1 LRNRHVN
8 QQKKIG
14 VPGESIQIEKEPD
27 AMSEAQAQP
36 NGIPTPE
43 ELGFDP
49 SELRQ
54 RYAAERARRLRADGN
69 NQYQEITGELE
80 RYNNDPYVEPGF
92 KRAPLHEE
100 LAALVVGGGFGGL
113 LAAARLKEAGINNIR
128 IVEKGG
134 DFGGTWYWN
143 RYPGAQCDI
152 ESYVYLPLLEETGY
166 MPKEKYSFA
175 PEIFEHAQ
183 RIGKH
188 FNLYERACFQTQI
201 KEARWDDET
210 GRWTVTT
217 DRGDIFKAR
226 FVIMSSGPL
235 NRPKLPAI
243 PGIEK
248 FKGHTFHT
256 SRWDYDYT
264 GGDTTGGMNKLNDK
278 RVGIIGTG
286 ATAIQCVSH
295 LGQHAKQLFVFQR
308 TPSSVDERGNKPT
321 DPEWAKSLKPGWQ
334 DYRNNNFCSILAG
347 VPVEEDLVG
356 DKWTSLFKNLSRLL
370 SGTNN
375 SELSGEAMALMAE
388 IADYQKMNEIR
399 DRVSTTVSDTAT
411 AEALKPWYGQW
422 CKRPT
427 FNDEYLPTF
436 NRPNV
441 KLVDTKGKG
450 VERVTEDGVVVDGVE
465 YKVDCLIF
473 ATGFEVGTAYTR
485 RSEFELYGRGGQSL
499 SEYWA
504 KGMKT
509 HHGFLSHGFPNCF
522 HMGLTQ
528 TGLAPNFTYMLNGQA
543 THIAHVVAEVGAREA
558 RSIEPTPEAEA
569 EWVKLVTAPTF
580 ITEYQNTCTPGYYNG
595 EGKNEGQGF
604 LESQY
609 PQGAVAFYE
618 MLARWREKG
627 DFDGLIV
634 K

>member
-1 LRNRHVN
+1 
-8 QQKKIG
+8 
-14 VPGESIQIEKEPD
+14 
-27 AMSEAQAQP
+27 MSAAGAQSKP
-36 NGIPTPE
+36 NGIPTPA

-49 SELRQ
+49 AAMRQ
-54 RYAAERARRLRADGN
+54 KYAEERAKRLRADGN
-69 NQYQEITGELE
+69 HQYKEITGEHAH
-80 RYNNDPYVEPGF
+80 YNVDPYVEPGF
-92 KRAPLHEE
+92 TRPAMQEE
-100 LAALVVGGGFGGL
+100 LDGVIVGGGFGGL
-113 LAAARLKEAGINNIR
+113 LAAARLQKAGITNIR
-128 IVEKGG
+128 IIEKAG

-143 RYPGAQCDI
+143 RYPAAQCDI

-166 MPKEKYSFA
+166 IPKEKYSFA
-175 PEIFEHAQ
+175 PEIFAHAQ

-188 FNLYERACFQTQI
+188 FNLYQRACFQTQV
-201 KEARWDDET
+201 KEARC
-210 GRWTVTT
+210 
-217 DRGDIFKAR
+217 
-226 FVIMSSGPL
+226 VIMSSGPL

-256 SRWDYDYT
+256 SRWDYEYT
-264 GGDTTGGMNKLNDK
+264 GGDTTGGLHKLGDK

-295 LGQHAKQLFVFQR
+295 LGQHALQLYVFQR

-321 DPEWAKSLKPGWQ
+321 DPQWVRTLAPGWQ
-334 DYRNNNFCSILAG
+334 AYRNNNFCSILSG
-347 VPVEEDLVG
+347 RPIEEDLVG

-370 SGTNN
+370 AGKQN
-375 SELSGEAMALMAE
+375 SDLSGEDMALMSE

-399 DRVSTTVSDTAT
+399 NRVSSIVSDPGT

-441 KLVDTKGKG
+441 KLVDTRGKG
-450 VERVTEDGVVVDGVE
+450 VERVTENAVIVDGVAYE
-465 YKVDCLIF
+465 VDCLIF

-485 RSEFELYGRGGQSL
+485 RAEFEVYGRDGVSL
-499 SEYWA
+499 SGYWA

-509 HHGFLSHGFPNCF
+509 FHGFLSHGFPNCF

-528 TGLAPNFTYMLNGQA
+528 TGLAPNFTYMLDGQA
-543 THIAHVVAEVGAREA
+543 AHISHVITGVKAREGK
-558 RSIEPTPEAEA
+558 SIEPTPAAEA
-569 EWVKLVTAPTF
+569 EWVKLVTGRTF
-580 ITEYQNTCTPGYYNG
+580 MTDYQSVCTPGYYNG
-595 EGKNEGQGF
+595 EGKQEGQGF

-609 PQGAVAFYE
+609 PAGAVAFYE
-618 MLARWREKG
+618 MLASWREHG
-627 DFDGLIV
+627 DFEGLIV
-634 K
+634 E

>member
-1 LRNRHVN
+1 
-8 QQKKIG
+8 
-14 VPGESIQIEKEPD
+14 
-27 AMSEAQAQP
+27 MSEATNEAEHK
-36 NGIPTPE
+36 GIPTPA

-49 SELRQ
+49 AELR
-54 RYAAERARRLRADGN
+54 RKYAAERDKRLRADGN
-69 NQYQEITGELE
+69 NQYQEITGALE
-80 RYNNDPYVEPGF
+80 HYNSDPYVDPGF
-92 KRAPLHEE
+92 TRP
-100 LAALVVGGGFGGL
+100 ALNEQLDAVIIGGGFGGM
-113 LAAARLKEAGINNIR
+113 LAAARLQKVGITNIR
-128 IVEKGG
+128 IIEKAG

-166 MPKEKYSFA
+166 IPKEKYSFA
-175 PEIFEHAQ
+175 PEIFAHAQ

-188 FNLYERACFQTQI
+188 FNLYEKACFQTQVR
-201 KEARWDDET
+201 EARWSDDDR
-210 GRWTVTT
+210 RWTIKT
-217 DRGDIFKAR
+217 DRGDVFSAR

-243 PGIEK
+243 PGIQN

-264 GGDTTGGMNKLNDK
+264 GGDTTGGLHKLADK
-278 RVGIIGTG
+278 RVGIVGTG
-286 ATAIQCVSH
+286 ATAIQSVSH
-295 LGQHAKQLFVFQR
+295 LGQHAKQLYVFQR

-321 DPEWAKSLKPGWQ
+321 DPEWVKSLTPGWQ
-334 DYRNNNFCSILAG
+334 AHRNNNFCAILSG
-347 VPVEEDLVG
+347 IPIEEDLVG
-356 DKWTSLFKNLSRLL
+356 DKWTSLFKNLSKLL
-370 SGTNN
+370 SGKDN
-375 SELSGEAMALMAE
+375 SNVSGEEMALMSE

-399 DRVSTTVSDTAT
+399 TRVSTVVGDSQT

-450 VERVTEDGVVVDGVE
+450 VERVTENAVVVDGVE
-465 YKVDCLIF
+465 YEVDCLIF

-485 RSEFELYGRGGQSL
+485 RAEFEVYGRNGRPL

-528 TGLAPNFTYMLNGQA
+528 TGLAPNFTYMLDGQA
-543 THIAHVVAEVGAREA
+543 NHIAHVINEVRGREG
-558 RSIEPTPEAEA
+558 RSVEPTPEAEA
-569 EWVKLVTAPTF
+569 EWVKIVTAPSF

-595 EGKNEGQGF
+595 EGQNAHQGF
-604 LESQY
+604 LDSQY
-609 PQGAVAFYE
+609 PEGAVRFYE
-618 MLARWREKG
+618 MLARWREQG
-627 DFDGLIV
+627 TLEGLIV
-634 K
+634 E

>member
-1 LRNRHVN
+1 MN
-8 QQKKIG
+8 
-14 VPGESIQIEKEPD
+14 
-27 AMSEAQAQP
+27 EAVETSQP
-36 NGIPTPE
+36 TGIPTPE

-49 SELRQ
+49 ADLRQ
-54 RYAAERARRLRADGN
+54 KYADERTKRLRTDGN
-69 NQYQEITGELE
+69 NQYQEITGQHAH
-80 RYNNDPYVEPGF
+80 YNTDPYVEPGF
-92 KRAPLHEE
+92 TRPALQEE
-100 LAALVVGGGFGGL
+100 LDAVIIGGGFGGL
-113 LAAARLKEAGINNIR
+113 LAAARLQKAGITNIR
-128 IVEKGG
+128 IIEKAG

-188 FNLYERACFQTQI
+188 FNLYERACFQTQVR
-201 KEARWDDET
+201 EARWNEEG
-210 GRWTVTT
+210 GRWTITT
-217 DRGDIFKAR
+217 DRDDVFRAR

-243 PGIEK
+243 PGVEK

-264 GGDTTGGMNKLNDK
+264 GGDTTGGMHKLKDK

-286 ATAIQCVSH
+286 ATAIQSVPH
-295 LGQHAKQLFVFQR
+295 LGEHAKQLYVFQR

-321 DPEWAKSLKPGWQ
+321 DPEWVRTLQPGWQ

-347 VPVEEDLVG
+347 IPVEEDLVG
-356 DKWTSLFKNLSRLL
+356 DKWTSLFKKLSELLTGKEDSNLSDE
-370 SGTNN
+370 G
-375 SELSGEAMALMAE
+375 MAIMSE

-399 DRVSTTVSDTAT
+399 DRVSSTVTDPET

-450 VERVTEDGVVVDGVE
+450 VERVTENAVVVDGVE
-465 YKVDCLIF
+465 YEVDCLIY

-485 RSEFELYGRGGQSL
+485 RAEFEVYGRNGLSL
-499 SEYWA
+499 SDYWA
-504 KGMKT
+504 DGMKT
-509 HHGFLSHGFPNCF
+509 YHGFLSNGFPNCF

-543 THIAHVVAEVGAREA
+543 VHIAHLITQVGTRDAK
-558 RSIEPTPEAEA
+558 SIEPTLEAED
-569 EWVKLVTAPTF
+569 EWVKLVTSPTF
-580 ITEYQNTCTPGYYNG
+580 MTEYQNTCTPGYYNG
-595 EGKNEGQGF
+595 EGKNEGHGF
-604 LESQY
+604 IETQY
-609 PQGAVAFYE
+609 PDGAVPFYD
-618 MLARWREKG
+618 MLAAWRAQG
-627 DFDGLIV
+627 DFEGLIV
-634 K
+634 R

>member
-1 LRNRHVN
+1 
-8 QQKKIG
+8 
-14 VPGESIQIEKEPD
+14 
-27 AMSEAQAQP
+27 MSEAVTQTESKKV
-36 NGIPTPE
+36 PTPE

-49 SELRQ
+49 AALRAK
-54 RYAAERARRLRADGN
+54 YAAERQKRLRADGN
-69 NQYQEITGELE
+69 DQYREVTGALE
-80 RYNNDPYVEPGF
+80 HYNHDPYIDPGF
-92 KRAPLHEE
+92 TRPALHEE
-100 LAALVVGGGFGGL
+100 LDAVIVGGGFGGL
-113 LAAARLKEAGINNIR
+113 LAAARLQEVGITEIR
-128 IVEKGG
+128 IVEKAG

-166 MPKEKYSFA
+166 IPKEKYSFA

-188 FNLYERACFQTQI
+188 FNLYRRACFQTQI
-201 KEARWDDET
+201 KEARWDDDS
-210 GRWTVTT
+210 GRWTIKT
-217 DRGDIFKAR
+217 DRDDVFKAR

-243 PGIEK
+243 AGIEK

-264 GGDTTGGMNKLNDK
+264 GGDTTGGLHKLADK
-278 RVGIIGTG
+278 RVAIIGTG

-295 LGQHAKQLFVFQR
+295 LGQHAKQLYVFQR

-321 DPEWAKSLKPGWQ
+321 DPEWVKTLYPGWQ
-334 DYRNNNFCSILAG
+334 AYRNHNFCAILAG
-347 VPVEEDLVG
+347 LPIEEDLVG
-356 DKWTSLFKNLSRLL
+356 DKWTSLFKNLSKLL
-370 SGTNN
+370 SGKKN
-375 SELSGEAMALMAE
+375 SDLSEEDMALMSE

-399 DRVSTTVSDTAT
+399 DRVSSIVRDPAI

-450 VERVTEDGVVVDGVE
+450 IERVTENAVIGDGVAYE
-465 YKVDCLIF
+465 VDCLIF

-485 RSEFELYGRGGQSL
+485 RAEFEVYGRGGLPL
-499 SEYWA
+499 SDYWA

-509 HHGFLSHGFPNCF
+509 HYGFLSHGFPNCF

-528 TGLAPNFTYMLNGQA
+528 TGLAPNFTYMLEGQA
-543 THIAHVVAEVGAREA
+543 THIAHVVTEVKAREGK
-558 RSIEPTPEAEA
+558 SVEPTPEAEA
-569 EWVKLVTAPTF
+569 EWVKRVTGPTF
-580 ITEYQNTCTPGYYNG
+580 MSAYQDVCTPGYYNG
-595 EGKNEGQGF
+595 EGKRDGQGF
-604 LESQY
+604 LEASD
-609 PQGAVAFYE
+609 PDGAVRFYE
-618 MLARWREKG
+618 MLARWREQG
-627 DFDGLIV
+627 DLEGLIV
-634 K
+634 E

>member
-1 LRNRHVN
+1 MN
-8 QQKKIG
+8 
-14 VPGESIQIEKEPD
+14 
-27 AMSEAQAQP
+27 EAVASSQP
-36 NGIPTPE
+36 NGIPTPA

-49 SELRQ
+49 ADLREK
-54 RYAAERARRLRADGN
+54 YAEERTKRLRGDGN
-69 NQYQEITGELE
+69 NQYREITGQYEH
-80 RYNNDPYVEPGF
+80 YNTDPYVEPGF
-92 KRAPLHEE
+92 TRPALHE
-100 LAALVVGGGFGGL
+100 ALDAVIIGGGFGGL
-113 LAAARLKEAGINNIR
+113 LAAARLQKEGLSNIR
-128 IVEKGG
+128 IIEKAG

-188 FNLYERACFQTQI
+188 FNLYERACFQTQVR
-201 KEARWDDET
+201 EARWNDED
-210 GRWTVTT
+210 GRWTITT
-217 DRGDIFKAR
+217 DRADVFRAR
-226 FVIMSSGPL
+226 FVVMSSGPL

-264 GGDTTGGMNKLNDK
+264 GGDTTGDLHKLKDK

-286 ATAIQCVSH
+286 ATAIQSVPH
-295 LGQHAKQLFVFQR
+295 LGEHAQQLYVFQR

-321 DPEWAKSLKPGWQ
+321 DPEWVRTLKPGWQ

-347 VPVEEDLVG
+347 LPVEEDLVG
-356 DKWTSLFKNLSRLL
+356 DKWTSLFKKL
-370 SGTNN
+370 
-375 SELSGEAMALMAE
+375 SELLTGKEDSDLSDEGMALMSE

-399 DRVSTTVSDTAT
+399 ARVSSTVTDSET

-450 VERVTEDGVVVDGVE
+450 VERVTETAVVVDGVE
-465 YKVDCLIF
+465 YEVDCLIY

-485 RSEFELYGRGGQSL
+485 RAEFEVYGRDGRSL
-499 SEYWA
+499 SDYWA
-504 KGMKT
+504 DGMKT
-509 HHGFLSHGFPNCF
+509 YHGFLSSGFPNCF

-543 THIAHVVAEVGAREA
+543 VHIAHLITQVGARDA
-558 RSIEPTPEAEA
+558 QSIEPTPEAED
-569 EWVKLVTAPTF
+569 EWVKLVTGPTF
-580 ITEYQNTCTPGYYNG
+580 MTEYQNTCTPGYYNG
-595 EGKNEGQGF
+595 EGKNEGHGF
-604 LESQY
+604 IETQY
-609 PQGAVAFYE
+609 PDGAVPFYD
-618 MLARWREKG
+618 MLAAWRAQG
-627 DFDGLIV
+627 DFEGLIV
-634 K
+634 R

>member
-1 LRNRHVN
+1 
-8 QQKKIG
+8 
-14 VPGESIQIEKEPD
+14 
-27 AMSEAQAQP
+27 MSEAVTQAEAK
-36 NGIPTPE
+36 GIPTPA

-49 SELRQ
+49 TALRQ
-54 RYAAERARRLRADGN
+54 KYAAERDKRLREDAN
-69 NQYQEITGELE
+69 NQYQEITGAHEH
-80 RYNNDPYVEPGF
+80 YNVDPYVDPGF
-92 KRAPLHEE
+92 TRPALHEE
-100 LAALVVGGGFGGL
+100 LDAVILGGGFGGL
-113 LAAARLKEAGINNIR
+113 LAAARLQKAGITNIR
-128 IVEKGG
+128 IIEKAG

-175 PEIFEHAQ
+175 PEIFAHAQ

-188 FNLYERACFQTQI
+188 FDLYKRACFQTQV
-201 KEARWDDET
+201 KEARWDNEQ
-210 GRWTVTT
+210 GRWTVKT
-217 DRGDIFKAR
+217 DRGDVFKAR
-226 FVIMSSGPL
+226 FMIMSSGPL

-264 GGDTTGGMNKLNDK
+264 GGDTTGGLHKLADK

-295 LGQHAKQLFVFQR
+295 LGEHAQQLYVFQR

-321 DPEWAKSLKPGWQ
+321 DPEWVRTLTPGWQ
-334 DYRNNNFCSILAG
+334 AYRNKNFCALLSGI
-347 VPVEEDLVG
+347 PVEEDLVG
-356 DKWTSLFKNLSRLL
+356 DKWTSLFKNLARLL
-370 SGTNN
+370 AGTQN
-375 SELSGEAMALMAE
+375 SELSNEQMALMSE

-399 DRVSTTVSDTAT
+399 ARVSSIVRDPQT

-441 KLVDTKGKG
+441 KLVDSKGKG
-450 VERVTEDGVVVDGVE
+450 VDRVTENAVVVGGVE
-465 YKVDCLIF
+465 YEVDCLIF

-485 RSEFELYGRGGQSL
+485 RAEFEVYGRGGRSL
-499 SEYWA
+499 TEYWA
-504 KGMKT
+504 QGMKT
-509 HHGFLSHGFPNCF
+509 HHGFLSHGFPNLF

-528 TGLAPNFTYMLNGQA
+528 TGLAPNFTYMLEGQA
-543 THIAHVVAEVGAREA
+543 THIAHIVRQVKDREG
-558 RSIEPTPEAEA
+558 RSIEPSPDAET
-569 EWVKLVTAPTF
+569 EWVKIVTAPSF

-595 EGKNEGQGF
+595 EGKNSHQGF
-604 LESQY
+604 LDSQY
-609 PQGAVAFYE
+609 PEGAVRFYE
-618 MLARWREKG
+618 MLARWREQG
-627 DFDGLIV
+627 NLDGLIV
-634 K
+634 E

>member
-1 LRNRHVN
+1 MGA
-8 QQKKIG
+8 G
-14 VPGESIQIEKEPD
+14 VGQ
-27 AMSEAQAQP
+27 SEP
-36 NGIPTPE
+36 NGIPTPQ

-49 SELRQ
+49 AELRQ
-54 RYAAERARRLRADGN
+54 KYAAERTKRLRADGN
-69 NQYQEITGELE
+69 NQYQEVTGANEH
-80 RYNNDPYVEPGF
+80 YNTDPYVEPGF
-92 KRAPLHEE
+92 TRPALNEQ
-100 LAALVVGGGFGGL
+100 LDALVVGGGFGGL
-113 LAAARLKEAGINNIR
+113 LAAARLQQAGITNIR

-201 KEARWDDET
+201 KEARWDDKDK
-210 GRWTVTT
+210 RWTIKT
-217 DRGDIFKAR
+217 DRGDVFNAR

-264 GGDTTGGMNKLNDK
+264 GGDTTGGMTKLSDK

-295 LGQHAKQLFVFQR
+295 LGQHAQQLYVFQR

-321 DPEWAKSLKPGWQ
+321 DPEWAKTLKPGWQ
-334 DYRNNNFCSILAG
+334 DYRNHNFCSILAG
-347 VPVEEDLVG
+347 TPVEEDLVG
-356 DKWTSLFKNLSRLL
+356 DKWTSLFKNLARLL
-370 SGTNN
+370 SRTSN

-399 DRVSTTVSDTAT
+399 DRVSSTVSDPAT

-450 VERVTEDGVVVDGVE
+450 VERVTEDGVVVGGVE

-485 RSEFELYGRGGQSL
+485 RSEFELYGRGGMSL

-509 HHGFLSHGFPNCF
+509 FHGFLSNGFPNCF

-543 THIAHVVAEVGAREA
+543 THIAHVVAEMGAREA
-558 RSIEPTPEAEA
+558 RLVEPTPDAEA
-569 EWVKLVTAPTF
+569 EWVKMVTAPTF

-618 MLARWREKG
+618 MLTRWREKG
-627 DFDGLIV
+627 DFEGLIV
-634 K
+634 E

>member
-1 LRNRHVN
+1 
-8 QQKKIG
+8 
-14 VPGESIQIEKEPD
+14 
-27 AMSEAQAQP
+27 MSETVEQSQP
-36 NGIPTPE
+36 TGIPTPA

-49 SELRQ
+49 AEMRQ
-54 RYAAERARRLRADGN
+54 KYANERNKRIRADGN
-69 NQYQEITGELE
+69 NQYREVTGQHEH
-80 RYNNDPYVEPGF
+80 YNVDPYVEPGF
-92 KRAPLHEE
+92 TRPALQEE
-100 LAALVVGGGFGGL
+100 LDAVIVGGGFGGL
-113 LAAARLKEAGINNIR
+113 LAAARLQKAGITNFR
-128 IVEKGG
+128 IIETAG

-166 MPKEKYSFA
+166 IPREKYSFA
-175 PEIFEHAQ
+175 PEIFEHSQ

-188 FNLYERACFQTQI
+188 FNLYERACFQTRV
-201 KEARWDDET
+201 KDARWNEKE
-210 GRWTVTT
+210 GRWTVKT
-217 DRGDIFKAR
+217 DRDDVFTTR

-243 PGIEK
+243 PGVEK

-256 SRWDYDYT
+256 SRWDYNYT
-264 GGDTTGGMNKLNDK
+264 GGDTTGGMHKLNDK

-286 ATAIQCVSH
+286 ATAIQSVSH
-295 LGQHAKQLFVFQR
+295 LGEHAKQLYVFQR

-321 DPEWAKSLKPGWQ
+321 DPEWVKTLEPGWQ
-334 DYRNNNFCSILAG
+334 DYRNTNFCSILAG
-347 VPVEEDLVG
+347 LPVDEDLVG
-356 DKWTSLFKNLSRLL
+356 DKWTSLFKKLSALL
-370 SGTNN
+370 AGKEN
-375 SELSGEAMALMAE
+375 SSLSDEGMALMSE

-399 DRVSTTVSDTAT
+399 GRVASIVGDEGT

-441 KLVDTKGKG
+441 ELVDTKGKG
-450 VERVTEDGVVVDGVE
+450 VERVTENGVVVDGVE
-465 YKVDCLIF
+465 YEIDCLIY

-485 RSEFELYGRGGQSL
+485 RAEFEVYGRDGLSL
-499 SEYWA
+499 TDYWSD
-504 KGMKT
+504 GMKT
-509 HHGFLSHGFPNCF
+509 YHGLLSNGFPNCF

-543 THIAHVVAEVGAREA
+543 THIAHIVAQMDAREA
-558 RSIEPTPEAEA
+558 KSVEPTLEAEA
-569 EWVKLVTAPTF
+569 AWVTLLTTPNF
-580 ITEYQNTCTPGYYNG
+580 MTEYQKICTPGYYNG

-604 LESQY
+604 IEVQY
-609 PQGAVAFYE
+609 PEGAVPFYN
-618 MLARWREKG
+618 MLADWREKG
-627 DFDGLIV
+627 DFEGLIV

>member
-1 LRNRHVN
+1 
-8 QQKKIG
+8 
-14 VPGESIQIEKEPD
+14 
-27 AMSEAQAQP
+27 MSEAVTESKP
-36 NGIPTPE
+36 NAIPTPG

-49 SELRQ
+49 AELR
-54 RYAAERARRLRADGN
+54 RKYAAERARRLRADGN
-69 NQYQEITGELE
+69 NQYQEITGSLE
-80 RYNNDPYVEPGF
+80 HYNADPYVKPGF
-92 KRAPLHEE
+92 TRPALHEQ
-100 LAALVVGGGFGGL
+100 LDAVIVGGGFGGL
-113 LAAARLKEAGINNIR
+113 LAAARLQEVGITNIR
-128 IVEKGG
+128 IIEKAG

-166 MPKEKYSFA
+166 IPKEKYSFA
-175 PEIFEHAQ
+175 PEIFAHAQ

-188 FNLYERACFQTQI
+188 FNLYERACFQTQV
-201 KEARWDDET
+201 KDARWDDEER
-210 GRWTVTT
+210 RWTIKT
-217 DRGDIFKAR
+217 DRGDVFNAR

-264 GGDTTGGMNKLNDK
+264 GGDTTGGLHKLGDK

-286 ATAIQCVSH
+286 ATAIQSVSH
-295 LGQHAKQLFVFQR
+295 LGQYAQQLYVFQR

-321 DPEWAKSLKPGWQ
+321 DPEWVKTLTPGWQ
-334 DYRNNNFCSILAG
+334 AYRNNNFCAILSG
-347 VPVEEDLVG
+347 IPIEEDLVG
-356 DKWTSLFKNLSRLL
+356 DKWTSLFKNLSKLL
-370 SGTNN
+370 SGKDN
-375 SELSGEAMALMAE
+375 SNVSGEEMALMSE

-399 DRVSTTVSDTAT
+399 DRVTSIVGDSAT

-441 KLVDTKGKG
+441 KLVDTKGQG
-450 VERVTEDGVVVDGVE
+450 VDRVTENAVVVDGVE
-465 YKVDCLIF
+465 YEVDCLIF

-485 RSEFELYGRGGQSL
+485 RSEFEVYGRGGRPL

-504 KGMKT
+504 NGMRT
-509 HHGFLSHGFPNCF
+509 HHGFLSNGFPNLF

-528 TGLAPNFTYMLNGQA
+528 TGLAPNFTYMLDGQA
-543 THIAHVVAEVGAREA
+543 THIAHVVTEVRGREG

-569 EWVKLVTAPTF
+569 EWVKIVTAPSY

-595 EGKNEGQGF
+595 EGQKTNQGF
-604 LESQY
+604 LDSQY
-609 PQGAVAFYE
+609 PEGAVRFYE

-627 DFDGLIV
+627 DLDGFIV
-634 K
+634 E

>member
-1 LRNRHVN
+1 
-8 QQKKIG
+8 
-14 VPGESIQIEKEPD
+14 
-27 AMSEAQAQP
+27 MSEAVETSQP
-36 NGIPTPE
+36 TGIPTPA

-49 SELRQ
+49 ADLRQ
-54 RYAAERARRLRADGN
+54 KYADERTKRLRVDGN
-69 NQYQEITGELE
+69 NQYQEITGQHAH
-80 RYNNDPYVEPGF
+80 YNTDPYVEPGF
-92 KRAPLHEE
+92 TRPALQEE
-100 LAALVVGGGFGGL
+100 LDAVIIGGGFGGL
-113 LAAARLKEAGINNIR
+113 LAAARLQKTGITNIR
-128 IVEKGG
+128 IIEKAG

-188 FNLYERACFQTQI
+188 FNLYERACFQTQVR
-201 KEARWDDET
+201 EARWNDED
-210 GRWTVTT
+210 GRWTITT
-217 DRGDIFKAR
+217 DRDDVFRAR

-264 GGDTTGGMNKLNDK
+264 GGNTTGGMHKLKDK

-286 ATAIQCVSH
+286 ATAIQSVPH
-295 LGQHAKQLFVFQR
+295 LGEHAQQLYVFQR

-321 DPEWAKSLKPGWQ
+321 DPEWVRTLKPGWQ

-347 VPVEEDLVG
+347 IPVEEDLVG
-356 DKWTSLFKNLSRLL
+356 DKWTSLFKKLSELLTGKEDSNLSDE
-370 SGTNN
+370 G
-375 SELSGEAMALMAE
+375 MAIMSE

-399 DRVSTTVSDTAT
+399 DRVSSTVTDPET

-450 VERVTEDGVVVDGVE
+450 VERVTENAVVVDSVE
-465 YKVDCLIF
+465 YEVDCLIY

-485 RSEFELYGRGGQSL
+485 RAEFEVYGRGGLSL
-499 SEYWA
+499 GDYWA
-504 KGMKT
+504 NGMKT
-509 HHGFLSHGFPNCF
+509 YHGFLSNGFPNCF

-543 THIAHVVAEVGAREA
+543 VHIAHLITQVEA
-558 RSIEPTPEAEA
+558 QNAKSIEPTLEAED
-569 EWVKLVTAPTF
+569 EWVKLVTGPTF
-580 ITEYQNTCTPGYYNG
+580 MTEYQNTCTPGYYNG
-595 EGKNEGQGF
+595 EGKNEGHGF
-604 LESQY
+604 IETQY
-609 PQGAVAFYE
+609 PDGAVPFYD
-618 MLARWREKG
+618 MLAAWRAQG
-627 DFDGLIV
+627 DFEGLIV
-634 K
+634 R